1 MFVFT
6 GAGSA
11 KALPFTMRKGSD
23 AARAVGKSS
32 HYLDFQRATHN
43 QQQRTNRLA
52 HIVFETIRDRDCLN
66 LVSSDDYEL
75 IYSIGEKNIGDE
87 LTSAGRPIKAYH
99 AT

>member
-1 MFVFT
+1 V
-6 GAGSA
+6 
-11 KALPFTMRKGSD
+11 RKLYPSPCGRVVMLLVPP
-23 AARAVGKSS
+23 AKSS
-32 HYLDFQRATHN
+32 RYLDFHRATHN
-43 QQQRTNRLA
+43 QQQRTNRMA
-52 HIVFETIRDRDCLN
+52 HIVFETIRDRDCLK